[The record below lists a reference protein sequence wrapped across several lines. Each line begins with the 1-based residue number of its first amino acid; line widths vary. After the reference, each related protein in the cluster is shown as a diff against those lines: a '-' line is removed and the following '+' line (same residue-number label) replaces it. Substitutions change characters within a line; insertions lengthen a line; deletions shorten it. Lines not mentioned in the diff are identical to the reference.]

1 MDMIFLNRDIQFWCD
16 VAAGSGIYPDLDHY
30 KWTNGFPHAVNKEA
44 QYFTPE
50 PDVTISEEKREEVI
64 QMAKGMWDQRLL
76 ALKQQQQQLTGEEGV
91 SGEDAVIEEPDVVE
105 VDEEEEDDEEDPL
118 MMPGLENYLE
128 NMASGRYSPLAPG
141 VSGDGGGCAQ
151 SSSSAS
157 KTVALTEEEVNKIWN
172 EQMNDSDNVEKFG
185 KLFSFINSIADIG
198 KREDGEIVRDA
209 EEAGGAAEENPGK
222 EGEGQEGIVGVG
234 AN

>member
-1 MDMIFLNRDIQFWCD
+1 M
-16 VAAGSGIYPDLDHY
+16 AAGSRIYPDLDHY

-91 SGEDAVIEEPDVVE
+91 VGEDAVVEEPDVVE

-128 NMASGRYSPLAPG
+128 NMASGRYSPLALG
-141 VSGDGGGCAQ
+141 VSGDGGVQ
-151 SSSSAS
+151 QSSSAS

-198 KREDGEIVRDA
+198 KREDGEGEIVRDA
-209 EEAGGAAEENPGK
+209 EEAGGAAEENQGK
-222 EGEGQEGIVGVG
+222 EGDGQKAIEGVG